1 MPRED
6 HATGGE
12 LRFREAADELD
23 LLAKVELARQ
33 AESELA
39 GKLGVVAL
47 LGGLDGVPQAL
58 AILHPGRCMAGGQDL
73 GMDGCGVGGWRA
85 AAAAMVLVAKGL
97 GGTDGGSGDGGA
109 AVAAGDD
116 GDRAVVDGHAQSALA
131 LAVAQPMT
139 VGGLRSMVLQS

>member
-1 MPRED
+1 M
-6 HATGGE
+6 GE
-12 LRFREAADELD
+12 AVDELD

-58 AILHPGRCMAGGQDL
+58 AILHPGRCMGRCQDL
-73 GMDGCGVGGWRA
+73 GMDGGGVGGRRA
-85 AAAAMVLVAKGL
+85 AAAAVALVAKGL
-97 GGTDGGSGDGGA
+97 GGTDGGGGNGRA
-109 AVAAGDD
+109 AVTAGDD
-116 GDRAVVDGHAQSALA
+116 PDRAVVDGHAQSALA